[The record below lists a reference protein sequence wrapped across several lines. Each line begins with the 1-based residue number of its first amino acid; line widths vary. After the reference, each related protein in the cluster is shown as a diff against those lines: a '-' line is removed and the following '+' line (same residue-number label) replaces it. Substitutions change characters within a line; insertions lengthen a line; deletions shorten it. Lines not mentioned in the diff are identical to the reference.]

1 MCSNGPCLCCI
12 KTCQNIFTSPVKRNK
27 RKLDKLTLTILI
39 ESWWH
44 IGIPFGSGLLQNKM
58 TPSGD
63 ALGSGHF
70 CYVAKR
76 FFVKIKESYY
86 FNRFNV
92 TGTNV
97 FRSNVAR
104 STDVVPIGLP
114 MKFLLILM
122 RFRQSIKRDC
132 ASIHLYLC
140 ISRHLK
146 YFKYYLQGI
155 VVF

>member
-1 MCSNGPCLCCI
+1 MRSKGPCLCCI

-27 RKLDKLTLTILI
+27 RKFDKQFWSSHGGTLVC
-39 ESWWH
+39 
-44 IGIPFGSGLLQNKM
+44 LLAKDCYRTKWPPRVM
-58 TPSGD
+58 L
-63 ALGSGHF
+63 LGRVIF
-70 CYVAKR
+70 ATLPNV
-76 FFVKIKESYY
+76 FFVKIKESFYY
-86 FNRFNV
+86 NRLNV
-92 TGTNV
+92 AGTNV

-104 STDVVPIGLP
+104 STDLVPIGLP
-114 MKFLLILM
+114 IKFLLILM
-122 RFRQSIKRDC
+122 KFRQSIKRDC